1 MRRKYRKK
9 RQRERKERAEIRL
22 EEAELKQAEKA
33 CQAPPKKPLRER
45 RFVVH
50 DIS

>member
-9 RQRERKERAEIRL
+9 RQRERKERAEISL

-33 CQAPPKKPLRER
+33 CQAPPKKTTNRKK
-45 RFVVH
+45 VCCT
-50 DIS
+50 